1 MTGKQQTKTLK
12 NLGLIPRAKHLDTQ
26 FHIAGY
32 LYMFLLGVGLGIIT
46 QII

>member
-12 NLGLIPRAKHLDTQ
+12 NLGLIPRTKHLDTQ
-26 FHIAGY
+26 FYLVGY
-32 LYMFLLGVGLGIIT
+32 LYMFLLGVGLGILT